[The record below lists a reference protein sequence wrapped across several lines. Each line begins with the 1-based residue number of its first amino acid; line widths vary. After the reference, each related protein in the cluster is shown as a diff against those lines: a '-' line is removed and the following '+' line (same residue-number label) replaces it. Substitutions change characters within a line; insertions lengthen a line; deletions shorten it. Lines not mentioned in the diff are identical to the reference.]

1 MGVVTLARAAQY
13 LTLSALEKGLN
24 LRRFAPRIVGIPGTS
39 SRGISTFF
47 FISLRLHARFY
58 SPLSCVAQGL
68 PFQTPSRL
76 QKGKDRSSIC
86 RGCSPQNQN
95 TEGFLF
101 PASISGWSLNPPREG
116 VEETLPFA
124 AASLRVPI
132 AERLSAAS
140 SGSPGG
146 RPGVLQVNMRFRGP
160 ALQLGGRKGAK
171 PEGPGA
177 RT

>member
-1 MGVVTLARAAQY
+1 M
-13 LTLSALEKGLN
+13 
-24 LRRFAPRIVGIPGTS
+24 
-39 SRGISTFF
+39 
-47 FISLRLHARFY
+47 
-58 SPLSCVAQGL
+58 QGM
-68 PFQTPSRL
+68 QPS
-76 QKGKDRSSIC
+76 K
-86 RGCSPQNQN
+86 PEH
-95 TEGFLF
+95 EGFLF
-101 PASISGWSLNPPREG
+101 LVSISGWSLNPPREG
-116 VEETLPFA
+116 VEETLPFS

-160 ALQLGGRKGAK
+160 ALPLGGRKGAK